1 MEAKDLFYPFN
12 SRQHQY
18 IVTETLK
25 AELDFD
31 KLIKH
36 GVIADHFP
44 VHNSDRDNILTSWSE
59 YKWRLQS
66 GFVSSR
72 FMDNIQPL
80 NVIKD
85 YYGEKMAFYFAWLI
99 HYTGWLIPL
108 SFVAIIYTSITIEVR
123 MRKEDVHY
131 ENLLNTEVSFVYC
144 IAVVIWLTLFNVSW
158 RRK

>member
-1 MEAKDLFYPFN
+1 
-12 SRQHQY
+12 
-18 IVTETLK
+18 
-25 AELDFD
+25 
-31 KLIKH
+31 
-36 GVIADHFP
+36 
-44 VHNSDRDNILTSWSE
+44 
-59 YKWRLQS
+59 
-66 GFVSSR
+66 
-72 FMDNIQPL
+72 MDNIQPL

>member
-1 MEAKDLFYPFN
+1 
-12 SRQHQY
+12 
-18 IVTETLK
+18 
-25 AELDFD
+25 
-31 KLIKH
+31 
-36 GVIADHFP
+36 
-44 VHNSDRDNILTSWSE
+44 
-59 YKWRLQS
+59 
-66 GFVSSR
+66 
-72 FMDNIQPL
+72 MDNIQPL

-123 MRKEDVHY
+123 MSKEDVHY
-131 ENLLNTEVSFVYC
+131 ENLLNTEFSFFYC

>member
-1 MEAKDLFYPFN
+1 MGDQLGVEARVKNYNCTQKFKVEAKDLFYPFN

-59 YKWRLQS
+59 YKWRL
-66 GFVSSR
+66 
-72 FMDNIQPL
+72 
-80 NVIKD
+80 
-85 YYGEKMAFYFAWLI
+85 
-99 HYTGWLIPL
+99 
-108 SFVAIIYTSITIEVR
+108 
-123 MRKEDVHY
+123 
-131 ENLLNTEVSFVYC
+131 
-144 IAVVIWLTLFNVSW
+144 
-158 RRK
+158 